1 MKDSLLGA
9 LSLSGF
15 WLVRSIRKGVF
26 VSVLFVHVPER
37 LLISTMHVSLLMFEH
52 MQLKIGFVWADSS
65 PLHLHIHMQ
74 WG

>member
-15 WLVRSIRKGVF
+15 WLVCSVQKGIF
-26 VSVLFVHVPER
+26 VSVVFVHVPER
-37 LLISTMHVSLLMFEH
+37 LLISAMHVSPLMLGH

-65 PLHLHIHMQ
+65 PLHLRIHMH
-74 WG
+74 